1 MGERRKGAGRTHYH
15 PPLPPSRPSSV
26 FLCITY
32 TYIYRIVLHYVPRTT
47 HSLDSSI
54 QTTLRLYSVQVPTI
68 HMSDSCAP
76 VPFFTH
82 SIFSI
87 RIHPQIVHLFSVHV
101 LNLHANTHTLSLP
114 PSPPL
119 FSSLFRHRG
128 PISPPCIPCHRKNVS
143 RIESYISPCS
153 SPGCLVFEKMEL
165 KGKGGGKMVEI
176 GGGGK
181 REGEREDK
189 RTHK

>member
-82 SIFSI
+82 SLFPI
-87 RIHPQIVHLFSVHV
+87 RIHTQIALLSSVHV
-101 LNLHANTHTLSLP
+101 LNLHANTP
-114 PSPPL
+114 PPPPF
-119 FSSLFRHRG
+119 FSFQTPGADFTALGSRHRN
-128 PISPPCIPCHRKNVS
+128 KES
-143 RIESYISPCS
+143 RIGSNRKLHTYRLVPLLDVW
-153 SPGCLVFEKMEL
+153 CLRNGV
-165 KGKGGGKMVEI
+165 
-176 GGGGK
+176 
-181 REGEREDK
+181 EGEGGEERWW
-189 RTHK
+189 R

>member
-1 MGERRKGAGRTHYH
+1 MYVGERRKGAGRTHYH

-82 SIFSI
+82 SLFPI
-87 RIHPQIVHLFSVHV
+87 RIHTQIALLSSVHV
-101 LNLHANTHTLSLP
+101 LNLHANTPPPP
-114 PSPPL
+114 PS
-119 FSSLFRHRG
+119 SLSRHRG
-128 PISPPCIPCHRKNVS
+128 PISPPWVQGIATKKVESGRT
-143 RIESYISPCS
+143 ESYIHIALYLSWMF
-153 SPGCLVFEKMEL
+153 GV
-165 KGKGGGKMVEI
+165 
-176 GGGGK
+176 
-181 REGEREDK
+181 
-189 RTHK
+189 

>member
-82 SIFSI
+82 SLFLIC
-87 RIHPQIVHLFSVHV
+87 IHTQTSLLSSVHV
-101 LNLHANTHTLSLP
+101 LNLHANTHTHFLSLSFP
-114 PSPPL
+114 PPFFSFQTPGADFTALYPMSSQQRKSNRKLHIPL
-119 FSSLFRHRG
+119 YLSW
-128 PISPPCIPCHRKNVS
+128 
-143 RIESYISPCS
+143 
-153 SPGCLVFEKMEL
+153 
-165 KGKGGGKMVEI
+165 
-176 GGGGK
+176 
-181 REGEREDK
+181 
-189 RTHK
+189 

>member
-1 MGERRKGAGRTHYH
+1 MYVGERRKGAGRTHYH

-82 SIFSI
+82 SLFPI
-87 RIHPQIVHLFSVHV
+87 RIHTQIALLSSVHV
-101 LNLHANTHTLSLP
+101 LNLHANTP
-114 PSPPL
+114 PPPPL
-119 FSSLFRHRG
+119 LLFPDTGGRFHRLG
-128 PISPPCIPCHRKNVS
+128 FKASQQRKSNRV
-143 RIESYISPCS
+143 EPKATYISPCT
-153 SPGCLVFEKMEL
+153 SPGCLVFEKWS
-165 KGKGGGKMVEI
+165 
-176 GGGGK
+176 
-181 REGEREDK
+181 
-189 RTHK
+189 